1 MWQWRREPEIPHFY
15 PGRSLALTRI
25 GQEISWS
32 GKLLDDSAAVDLTL
46 CSSQPGVKL
55 GNESLIST
63 VISPSSLLCD
73 WKIWKGVK
81 NWTHLNQYNRMENWR
96 YFLSCSFSIPPSA
109 TIIYTSWTSF
119 FYLGREMLSTEW
131 KWLMKLAIILPP
143 QRVRTGGRI
152 ARMISYAGAH
162 CAVWVCML
170 TWDNKPMGCSSEPML

>member
-55 GNESLIST
+55 GNESLTST

-96 YFLSCSFSIPPSA
+96 YFLSCSLSIPPSA
-109 TIIYTSWTSF
+109 TIIYASWSSF
-119 FYLGREMLSTEW
+119 FLLGEGNFINCMEMAYEVSHHIATSESQDGGKNCANDFLRW
-131 KWLMKLAIILPP
+131 CALC
-143 QRVRTGGRI
+143 RVSVHVDLGQ
-152 ARMISYAGAH
+152 
-162 CAVWVCML
+162 
-170 TWDNKPMGCSSEPML
+170 